1 MQSDSYLTGGIQVD
15 LPGGLNSIAGIP
27 TSGIV
32 NLQEGY
38 LNPSSGIET
47 SRKVDLNPSSGIVNP
62 QKWYLNPS
70 SGILNLH

>member
-38 LNPSSGIET
+38 LNPSSAVEF
-47 SRKVDLNPSSGIVNP
+47 
-62 QKWYLNPS
+62 
-70 SGILNLH
+70 